1 MLAPILT
8 DITENQFA
16 VQDSLTFV
24 EEILPQSRDLDM
36 ASLDVDSLFSKIPS
50 DETTDI
56 YINKLFQNIET
67 LVNGISKNDFLIY

>member
-8 DITENQFA
+8 DITENEFA
-16 VQDSLTFV
+16 VQDSFTFV

-50 DETTDI
+50 DETIDI
-56 YINKLFQNIET
+56 YINKLFSEYWNF
-67 LVNGISKNDFLIY
+67 G